1 VTDVDSRVRL
11 AILGHFADSGEA
23 PAAADVAAAIG
34 EEERA
39 VAEAYSRL
47 ADAHVL
53 VLRPGTGDIWMAHPF
68 SAVPTGFRVETA
80 RGSSYANCVWDALGM
95 PAMLGTDARI
105 ETTCADCGESLGLRV
120 RGGDLEP
127 LDWVAHF
134 ALPAAGWWDDIGH
147 T

>member
-11 AILGHFADSGEA
+11 AILERFADSGEA
-23 PAAADVAAAIG
+23 PVAADVAAAIG
-34 EEERA
+34 EDEGA

-68 SAVPTGFRVETA
+68 SAVPTGFRVETE
-80 RGSSYANCVWDALGM
+80 RGSSYANCVWDALGI

-105 ETTCADCGESLGLRV
+105 ETTCADCGEPLELLV
-120 RGGDLEP
+120 RGGSLEP
-127 LDWVAHF
+127 VDWVAHF
-134 ALPAAGWWDDIGH
+134 AVPAARWWDDIGH

>member
-1 VTDVDSRVRL
+1 MTDVDDRVRL
-11 AILGHFADSGEA
+11 AILERLAETGEG
-23 PAAADVAAAIG
+23 PTAAEIATALG
-34 EEERA
+34 EDERG

-47 ADAHVL
+47 AEDHVL
-53 VLRPGTGDIWMAHPF
+53 VLRPGTEEIWMAHPF

-80 RGSSYANCVWDALGM
+80 RGSSYANCVWDALGI

-105 ETTCADCGESLGLRV
+105 ETACADCGEPLELHV

-127 LDWVAHF
+127 VDWVAHF
-134 ALPAAGWWDDIGH
+134 AVPAARWWDDIGH

>member
-1 VTDVDSRVRL
+1 VTHVDRRVRL
-11 AILGHFADSGEA
+11 AILERFAETGEA
-23 PAAADVAAAIG
+23 PTAADVAAAIG
-34 EEERA
+34 EYEGV

-47 ADAHVL
+47 ADARLL
-53 VLRPGTGDIWMAHPF
+53 VLGTGTRDIWMAHPF
-68 SAVPTGFRVETA
+68 SAVPTGFRVETE
-80 RGSSYANCVWDALGM
+80 RGSSYANCVWDALGI

-105 ETTCADCGESLGLRV
+105 ETTCADCGESLELRV

-134 ALPAAGWWDDIGH
+134 AVPAARWWDDIGH